1 MRIPD
6 IATQNCSIA
15 HAIGVVGDTWTLMVV
30 RELFLG
36 TRRFDE
42 LQLATG
48 ISPHLLSVRLRELVA
63 DGIVER
69 TEYRAGRYEHFLT
82 KKGTDLWPVMFAL
95 LDWADRWG
103 EWPQGRPVHVRHTEC
118 GKLTKLKLR
127 CSCCDA
133 PINHANARFE
143 GSPGAMA
150 ERRARMEKAPVAGT
164 KPARAKRVSTA
175 KRATRSARS

>member
-36 TRRFDE
+36 SRKFDE
-42 LQLATG
+42 LQLALG
-48 ISPHLLSVRLRELVA
+48 ISPHLLSVRLRELVEA
-63 DGIVER
+63 GAVER
-69 TEYRAGRYEHFLT
+69 TEYRGGRYEHTLT
-82 KKGTDLWPVMFAL
+82 KKGLDLWPVMIAL
-95 LDWADRWG
+95 MDWADRWG
-103 EWPQGRPVHVRHTEC
+103 EWPDGRPVHLRHTEC

-133 PINHANARFE
+133 PIGPANTVFE
-143 GSPGAMA
+143 GSPSALA
-150 ERRARMEKAPVAGT
+150 ERKARMEGAPVPKKG
-164 KPARAKRVSTA
+164 RAVVRKMA
-175 KRATRSARS
+175 KKKA